1 MRNPTD
7 SSCAD
12 RAFGTDQGAENTEHR
27 CIRMGRVFC
36 WDDCLCGNSEYGHP
50 GDCVL
55 GDRMVPQFLFYA
67 FAYLIVLWYFF
78 TVPQSRWN
86 LGKTLFV
93 LLFMAAGLIT
103 EAYVNPILM
112 QMFLDTL

>member
-1 MRNPTD
+1 MPLR
-7 SSCAD
+7 
-12 RAFGTDQGAENTEHR
+12 
-27 CIRMGRVFC
+27 I
-36 WDDCLCGNSEYGHP
+36 
-50 GDCVL
+50 
-55 GDRMVPQFLFYA
+55 
-67 FAYLIVLWYFF
+67 LIVLWYFF